1 MGYYIHLEHISI
13 IEVYCTIKIWFRL
26 QDSEPLSPCQIP
38 GVAFGDEVWL
48 GQGAKV
54 GIDETSFSGKL
65 TQVSLV

>member
-1 MGYYIHLEHISI
+1 MHLEHISI
-13 IEVYCTIKIWFRL
+13 IEVIKIWFRL